1 MPRGSEALTQARR
14 EEIINACAQ
23 LYETMGFK
31 DVTIKEIGKIT
42 SFTRTSIYNYFQTKE
57 EIFLALIGREF
68 DLWSDA
74 LEQALAEEQT
84 LDRAR
89 LAEILADTLS
99 ARTLMLKI
107 LSMNM
112 FEIEE
117 NSSVEQ
123 LTAFKRTFGR
133 SFACVDALLAKAA
146 PELDAAARRAFAYA
160 LFPFMYGIYPYT
172 AVTEKQRAAMD
183 VIGFDYSVYTV
194 RTLIQQ
200 TAQLLLAGTTPEN

>member
-74 LEQALAEEQT
+74 LEQALAEEQR

-133 SFACVDALLAKAA
+133 SFACVAR
-146 PELDAAARRAFAYA
+146 ARRCCAPRVCVFV
-160 LFPFMYGIYPYT
+160 LPVHVRHLSVHRRDGKT
-172 AVTEKQRAAMD
+172 ASSDGRHR
-183 VIGFDYSVYTV
+183 F
-194 RTLIQQ
+194 
-200 TAQLLLAGTTPEN
+200 

>member
-74 LEQALAEEQT
+74 LEQAPAEEQT

-99 ARTLMLKI
+99 AR
-107 LSMNM
+107 
-112 FEIEE
+112 
-117 NSSVEQ
+117 
-123 LTAFKRTFGR
+123 
-133 SFACVDALLAKAA
+133 
-146 PELDAAARRAFAYA
+146 RAFAYSF
-160 LFPFMYGIYPYT
+160 FPFMYGIYPYT

-183 VIGFDYSVYTV
+183 AIGFDYSVYTV

-200 TAQLLLAGTTPEN
+200 TAQLLLAGTTPEK

>member
-146 PELDAAARRAFAYA
+146 PELDAAARAARLRIRSSRSCTAF
-160 LFPFMYGIYPYT
+160 I
-172 AVTEKQRAAMD
+172 
-183 VIGFDYSVYTV
+183 
-194 RTLIQQ
+194 RT
-200 TAQLLLAGTTPEN
+200 PP

>member
-74 LEQALAEEQT
+74 LEQALAEEQA

-133 SFACVDALLAKAA
+133 SFACVDALLTKAA
-146 PELDAAARRAFAYA
+146 PELDAAARRAFAYSF
-160 LFPFMYGIYPYT
+160 FPFMYGIYPYT

-183 VIGFDYSVYTV
+183 AIGFDYSVYTV

-200 TAQLLLAGTTPEN
+200 TAQLLLAGTMPEK

>member
-14 EEIINACAQ
+14 E
-23 LYETMGFK
+23 
-31 DVTIKEIGKIT
+31 EIGKIT

-99 ARTLMLKI
+99 ARTLLLKI

-146 PELDAAARRAFAYA
+146 PELDAAARRARSR
-160 LFPFMYGIYPYT
+160 IRSSRSCT
-172 AVTEKQRAAMD
+172 AF
-183 VIGFDYSVYTV
+183 I
-194 RTLIQQ
+194 RTPL
-200 TAQLLLAGTTPEN
+200 

>member
-117 NSSVEQ
+117 NSSV
-123 LTAFKRTFGR
+123 
-133 SFACVDALLAKAA
+133 
-146 PELDAAARRAFAYA
+146 
-160 LFPFMYGIYPYT
+160 
-172 AVTEKQRAAMD
+172 
-183 VIGFDYSVYTV
+183 
-194 RTLIQQ
+194 
-200 TAQLLLAGTTPEN
+200 

>member
-89 LAEILADTLS
+89 LAGILADTLS
-99 ARTLMLKI
+99 ARTLLLKI

-146 PELDAAARRAFAYA
+146 PELDAAARRAFEYA
-160 LFPFMYGIYPYT
+160 FFPFMYGIYPYT

>member
-74 LEQALAEEQT
+74 LGAGACRGTDARSRASGRNSRRYTFCAYADAE
-84 LDRAR
+84 DP
-89 LAEILADTLS
+89 
-99 ARTLMLKI
+99 
-107 LSMNM
+107 SMNM

-146 PELDAAARRAFAYA
+146 PELDAAARRAFAYSF
-160 LFPFMYGIYPYT
+160 FPFMYGIYPYT

-183 VIGFDYSVYTV
+183 AIGFDYSVYTV

-200 TAQLLLAGTTPEN
+200 TAQLLLAGTTPKN

>member
-74 LEQALAEEQT
+74 LEQALAEEQM

-146 PELDAAARRAFAYA
+146 PELDASARRAFAYSFF
-160 LFPFMYGIYPYT
+160 LFMYGIYPYT

-183 VIGFDYSVYTV
+183 AIGFDYSVYTV

>member
-68 DLWSDA
+68 DLWERCA
-74 LEQALAEEQT
+74 GAALAEEQT

-123 LTAFKRTFGR
+123 LTAFKRTFAVR
-133 SFACVDALLAKAA
+133 LRASTRFWRKLRQSSTLLR
-146 PELDAAARRAFAYA
+146 AARLRIRSSRSCTAF
-160 LFPFMYGIYPYT
+160 I
-172 AVTEKQRAAMD
+172 
-183 VIGFDYSVYTV
+183 
-194 RTLIQQ
+194 RT
-200 TAQLLLAGTTPEN
+200 PP